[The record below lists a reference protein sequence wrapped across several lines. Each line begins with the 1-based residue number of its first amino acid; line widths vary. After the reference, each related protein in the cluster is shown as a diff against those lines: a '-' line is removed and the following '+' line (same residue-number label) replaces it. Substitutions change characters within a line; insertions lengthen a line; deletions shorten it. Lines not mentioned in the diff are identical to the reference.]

1 MSSVVLLV
9 EVRIAHS
16 CVPGINTQLTR
27 IIKISKPLKSN
38 DNGGEDG
45 AAEGDVVERVDDLGQ
60 EVGIDRAILGDGPL
74 PHYTFYMVSIQDSII
89 DTSDEGVV
97 KDNKDDEDKIKDGQ
111 SNKEPV
117 EGVLHLMSR
126 QNKDGE
132 KVPKQTKHSKD
143 WLNITI

>member
-9 EVRIAHS
+9 QVRIAHS
-16 CVPGINTQLTR
+16 CVPGINSQLTR

-38 DNGGEDG
+38 DNGCVYG

-74 PHYTFYMVSIQDSII
+74 PDYTFYMVSIQDSII
-89 DTSDEGVV
+89 VTSDEGVV
-97 KDNKDDEDKIKDGQ
+97 KDNKNDEDTIKDGQ

-117 EGVLHLMSR
+117 E
-126 QNKDGE
+126 
-132 KVPKQTKHSKD
+132 
-143 WLNITI
+143 

>member
-1 MSSVVLLV
+1 
-9 EVRIAHS
+9 
-16 CVPGINTQLTR
+16 
-27 IIKISKPLKSN
+27 
-38 DNGGEDG
+38 
-45 AAEGDVVERVDDLGQ
+45 
-60 EVGIDRAILGDGPL
+60 
-74 PHYTFYMVSIQDSII
+74 MVSIQDSII

-97 KDNKDDEDKIKDGQ
+97 KDNKYDEDTIKDGQ

-132 KVPKQTKHSKD
+132 KVAKQTKHSKD